1 MKLKIIKSV
10 KFIKIASWFSGSNIT
25 GIQVFIWLFVHD
37 LNYWKNHTIKLNHE
51 NIHFQQGKELLFI
64 GFWLLYGLNYLINLF
79 VYNFDRRKA
88 YKNIIF
94 EKEAYK
100 MEGIPDY
107 LSKRKPYL
115 FLKYGSFKQ

>member
-1 MKLKIIKSV
+1 MKLIIVKSL
-10 KFIKIASWFSGSNIT
+10 KFIKISSWFSGSNII

-37 LNYWKNHTIKLNHE
+37 LEYWKTHTIKLNHE

-64 GFWLLYGLNYLINLF
+64 GFWLLYGMNYLINLF
-79 VYNFDRRKA
+79 VFKFNRKLA

-107 LSKRKPYL
+107 LSKRKPYS
-115 FLKYGSFKQ
+115 FLKYGSFK